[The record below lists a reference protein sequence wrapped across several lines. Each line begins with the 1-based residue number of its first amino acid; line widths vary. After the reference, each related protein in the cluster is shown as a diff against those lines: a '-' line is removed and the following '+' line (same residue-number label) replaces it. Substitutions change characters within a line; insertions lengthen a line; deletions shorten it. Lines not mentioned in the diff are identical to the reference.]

1 MRYSLFTHAE
11 IRQVAVSVLI
21 TSILGDSC
29 FSSSNNPATKM
40 QKNHFRMNEKA
51 PMPDEGHGG
60 LRNTDM
66 S

>member
-1 MRYSLFTHAE
+1 MRYNLFTHAE

-40 QKNHFRMNEKA
+40 QKNHFRRDAKSPHA
-51 PMPDEGHGG
+51 
-60 LRNTDM
+60 
-66 S
+66 